1 MRQMEYDEIEDAEYT
16 ARRQYLPHF
25 DRFDNWEINE
35 TDKNMATRVVNVF
48 EKYGFRIYGCVY

>member
-1 MRQMEYDEIEDAEYT
+1 MEYDEIEDAEYT
-16 ARRQYLPHF
+16 TRREYLPHF